1 MIKNILLS
9 LAMLI
14 ASSSLTYAQV
24 LPLESNDIQ
33 KPDQEMV
40 MQHKDVEL
48 KVGSLTIHA
57 PFLYKGEFAPHQGYL
72 IKFKDYIRLQD
83 IVVGSQMSN
92 KALIEVIQKGYNEKL
107 LKCQSDCDLRV
118 KSLQDEK
125 DLLLLEQDALLEKVE
140 SIKSSR
146 TIWAIT
152 SVVVGAGVGVL
163 VYEIAR

>member
-14 ASSSLTYAQV
+14 SSISSTYAQS
-24 LPLESNDIQ
+24 LSLESNDTQ
-33 KPDQEMV
+33 KSDQEMV

-48 KVGSLTIHA
+48 TVGSLTMLA

-83 IVVGSQMSN
+83 IVIGSQMSN

-125 DLLLLEQDALLEKVE
+125 DLLLLEQDALLEKVK
-140 SIKSSR
+140 SIKTSR

-152 SVVVGAGVGVL
+152 SGIVGVGLGVL
-163 VYEIAR
+163 VYEITR